1 MNTFAPKHTTL
12 HLTPLSPTLF
22 PPIHLINHNQ
32 NYKFKEMSAIHE
44 SEHEMREQHMEP
56 THSIVE
62 TTSTSDSNIVG
73 NYNVNNSMDLEKNK
87 EKHAII
93 NGGGAADGDDDDG
106 ISIRELSK
114 ETTNPQSHLSYWKRF
129 TIRCPW
135 YKIAF
140 QVFLGCF
147 FTAWWLSIVIQDKH
161 RHQWLIPTVI
171 WGMIMVR
178 LITWHFKILQWILK
192 YVKLVWDYC
201 TDYIYD
207 KIFPKRYQR
216 LLAGTAILIA
226 VVLLGTFVPS
236 ETEFSK
242 RQDRAVSFFGCIVAV
257 FGLFVTS
264 KNPKRIQWNTVIGGL
279 LMQFIVALFVLRTK
293 CGYDVFNFIS
303 TLARELLGFAKDG
316 VAFLLNLEIAH
327 LAYFFFTVLPS
338 VAFFVAFVHI
348 WYYFGVIQ
356 WAIRKFAFF
365 FFWSLRVSGAEA
377 ITAAASPFIGIGESA
392 ILIKDLMPYLT
403 KAELHQIM
411 TSGFST
417 ISGAVLVGYIGLGL
431 NPQALV
437 SSCVMS
443 IPASL
448 AVSKLRY
455 PETDTP
461 ISSGKIIMVQ
471 DNSKGGKGN
480 KEAKDHD
487 EPQNVLQAFS
497 NGATL
502 GLRIAGTMMIQC
514 MCIIALVAL
523 CNGILTWFGNY
534 WNIHELTLE
543 LMLSYLFYPIGFL
556 LGTPRDEILHVT
568 RLISYKFIQ
577 NEYVAYN
584 LLMTEAPYNQLSA
597 RGTLIATYACCG
609 FANLGSMGI
618 TLGVLN
624 TLTNNSRAKD
634 ISASIISALFC
645 GGIATLMSA
654 AISGMVMHD
663 LTNFSN

>member
-1 MNTFAPKHTTL
+1 MVSPSTDKAP
-12 HLTPLSPTLF
+12 
-22 PPIHLINHNQ
+22 
-32 NYKFKEMSAIHE
+32 
-44 SEHEMREQHMEP
+44 
-56 THSIVE
+56 SIVE
-62 TTSTSDSNIVG
+62 LTPETYQQDVSSDSI
-73 NYNVNNSMDLEKNK
+73 DLES
-87 EKHAII
+87 
-93 NGGGAADGDDDDG
+93 GAKKLQNESALQ
-106 ISIRELSK
+106 SHEY
-114 ETTNPQSHLSYWKRF
+114 TTNIDETSSSNTASKLTYIQKLKIRF
-129 TIRCPW
+129 PYYRLAID
-135 YKIAF
+135 IF
-140 QVFLGCF
+140 IGCF
-147 FTAWWLSIVIQDKH
+147 FTAWWLSIVIQPKH

-178 LITWHFKILQWILK
+178 LITWHIKILPWLLNK
-192 YVKLVWDYC
+192 VKIVWDFFTGYV
-201 TDYIYD
+201 Y
-207 KIFPKRYQR
+207 KVLSKKYQR
-216 LLAGTAILIA
+216 LITGA
-226 VVLLGTFVPS
+226 VITVGVILLGTFVPS
-236 ETEFSK
+236 ETEYSK
-242 RQDRAVSFFGCIVAV
+242 RKDRAISFFGCIVAI
-257 FGLFVTS
+257 FLLFVTS
-264 KNPKRIQWNTVIGGL
+264 KAPSKINWNAVIGGM
-279 LMQFIVALFVLRTK
+279 LMQFIIALFVLRTK

-316 VAFLLNLEIAH
+316 VAFLTNKDVSQLGM
-327 LAYFFFTVLPS
+327 FFFTVLPS
-338 VAFFVAFVHI
+338 VAFFVAFIHI

-356 WAIRKFAFF
+356 WAIRKFAYF
-365 FFWSLRVSGAEA
+365 FFWTLRVSGAEA

-455 PETDTP
+455 PELENP
-461 ISSGKIIMVQ
+461 ISSGTVMIPKVE
-471 DNSKGGKGN
+471 DPEEAREKSK
-480 KEAKDHD
+480 D

-514 MCIIALVAL
+514 MCIIGLVAL

-534 WNIHELTLE
+534 WNIDHLTLE
-543 LMLSYLFYPIGFL
+543 LMLSYIFYPIGFL
-556 LGTPRDEILHVT
+556 LGTPRNEILLVSK
-568 RLISYKFIQ
+568 LIAYKFIQ

-584 LLMTEAPYNQLSA
+584 LLTNEAPYNEMSK

-609 FANLGSMGI
+609 FANLGSLGI

-634 ISASIISALFC
+634 ISSSIVSALFC
-645 GGIATLMSA
+645 GAIATMLSA
-654 AISGMVMHD
+654 AIAGMVMHD
-663 LTNFSN
+663 LNTFHIN

>member
-1 MNTFAPKHTTL
+1 MVSPSTDKAP
-12 HLTPLSPTLF
+12 
-22 PPIHLINHNQ
+22 
-32 NYKFKEMSAIHE
+32 
-44 SEHEMREQHMEP
+44 
-56 THSIVE
+56 SIVE
-62 TTSTSDSNIVG
+62 LTPETYQQDVSSDSI
-73 NYNVNNSMDLEKNK
+73 DLESGTKKLQN
-87 EKHAII
+87 ESALQSH
-93 NGGGAADGDDDDG
+93 
-106 ISIRELSK
+106 EY
-114 ETTNPQSHLSYWKRF
+114 TTNIDETSSSNTASKLTYIQKLKIRF
-129 TIRCPW
+129 PYYRLAID
-135 YKIAF
+135 IF
-140 QVFLGCF
+140 IGCF
-147 FTAWWLSIVIQDKH
+147 FTAWWLSIVIQPKH

-178 LITWHFKILQWILK
+178 LITWHIKILPWLLNK
-192 YVKLVWDYC
+192 VKIVWDFFTGYV
-201 TDYIYD
+201 Y
-207 KIFPKRYQR
+207 KVLSKKYQR
-216 LLAGTAILIA
+216 LITGA
-226 VVLLGTFVPS
+226 VITVGVILLGTFVPS
-236 ETEFSK
+236 ETEYSK
-242 RQDRAVSFFGCIVAV
+242 RKDRAISFFGCIVAI
-257 FGLFVTS
+257 FLLFVTS
-264 KNPKRIQWNTVIGGL
+264 KAPSKINWNAVIGGM
-279 LMQFIVALFVLRTK
+279 LMQFIIALFVLRTK

-316 VAFLLNLEIAH
+316 VAFLTNKDVSQLGM
-327 LAYFFFTVLPS
+327 FFFTVLPS
-338 VAFFVAFVHI
+338 VAFFVAFIHI

-356 WAIRKFAFF
+356 WAIRKFAYF
-365 FFWSLRVSGAEA
+365 FFWTLRVSGAEA
-377 ITAAASPFIGIGESA
+377 ITAAASPFISIGESA

-455 PETDTP
+455 PELENP
-461 ISSGKIIMVQ
+461 ISSGTVMIPKVE
-471 DNSKGGKGN
+471 DPEEAREKSK
-480 KEAKDHD
+480 D

-514 MCIIALVAL
+514 MCIIGLVAL

-534 WNIHELTLE
+534 WNIDHLTLE
-543 LMLSYLFYPIGFL
+543 LMLSYIFYPIGFL
-556 LGTPRDEILHVT
+556 LGTPRNEILLVSK
-568 RLISYKFIQ
+568 LIAYKFIQ

-584 LLMTEAPYNQLSA
+584 LLTNEAPYNEMSK

-609 FANLGSMGI
+609 FANLGSLGI

-634 ISASIISALFC
+634 ISSSIISALFC
-645 GGIATLMSA
+645 GAIATMLSA
-654 AISGMVMHD
+654 AIAGMVMHD
-663 LTNFSN
+663 LNTFHIN

>member
-1 MNTFAPKHTTL
+1 MVSPSTDKAP
-12 HLTPLSPTLF
+12 
-22 PPIHLINHNQ
+22 
-32 NYKFKEMSAIHE
+32 
-44 SEHEMREQHMEP
+44 
-56 THSIVE
+56 SIVE
-62 TTSTSDSNIVG
+62 LTPETYQQDVSSDSI
-73 NYNVNNSMDLEKNK
+73 DLESGTKKLQN
-87 EKHAII
+87 ESALQSH
-93 NGGGAADGDDDDG
+93 
-106 ISIRELSK
+106 EY
-114 ETTNPQSHLSYWKRF
+114 TTNIDETSSSNTASKLTYIQKLKIRF
-129 TIRCPW
+129 PYYRLAID
-135 YKIAF
+135 IF
-140 QVFLGCF
+140 IGCF
-147 FTAWWLSIVIQDKH
+147 FTAWWLSIVIQPKH

-178 LITWHFKILQWILK
+178 LITWHIKILPWLLNK
-192 YVKLVWDYC
+192 VKIVWDFFTGYV
-201 TDYIYD
+201 Y
-207 KIFPKRYQR
+207 KVLSKKYQR
-216 LLAGTAILIA
+216 LITGA
-226 VVLLGTFVPS
+226 VITVGVILLGTFVPS
-236 ETEFSK
+236 ETEYSK
-242 RQDRAVSFFGCIVAV
+242 RKDRAISFFGCIVAI
-257 FGLFVTS
+257 FLLFVTS
-264 KNPKRIQWNTVIGGL
+264 KAPSKINWNAVIGGM
-279 LMQFIVALFVLRTK
+279 LMQFIIALFVLRTK

-303 TLARELLGFAKDG
+303 TLARELLGFAKNG
-316 VAFLLNLEIAH
+316 VAFLTNKDVSQLGM
-327 LAYFFFTVLPS
+327 FFFTVLPS
-338 VAFFVAFVHI
+338 VAFFVAFIHI

-356 WAIRKFAFF
+356 WAIRKFAYF
-365 FFWSLRVSGAEA
+365 FFWTLRVSGAEA

-455 PETDTP
+455 PELENP
-461 ISSGKIIMVQ
+461 ISSGTVMIPKVE
-471 DNSKGGKGN
+471 DSEAAREKSK
-480 KEAKDHD
+480 D

-514 MCIIALVAL
+514 MCIIGLVAL

-534 WNIHELTLE
+534 WNIDHLTLE
-543 LMLSYLFYPIGFL
+543 LMLSYIFYPIGFL
-556 LGTPRDEILHVT
+556 LGTPRNEILLVSK
-568 RLISYKFIQ
+568 LIAYKFIQ

-584 LLMTEAPYNQLSA
+584 LLTNEAPYNEMSK

-609 FANLGSMGI
+609 FANLGSLGI

-634 ISASIISALFC
+634 ISSSIISALFC
-645 GGIATLMSA
+645 GAIATMLSA
-654 AISGMVMHD
+654 AIAGMVMHD
-663 LTNFSN
+663 LNTFHIN

>member
-1 MNTFAPKHTTL
+1 MVSPSTDKAP
-12 HLTPLSPTLF
+12 
-22 PPIHLINHNQ
+22 
-32 NYKFKEMSAIHE
+32 
-44 SEHEMREQHMEP
+44 
-56 THSIVE
+56 SIVE
-62 TTSTSDSNIVG
+62 LTPETYQQDVSSDSI
-73 NYNVNNSMDLEKNK
+73 DLESGTKKLQN
-87 EKHAII
+87 ESALQSH
-93 NGGGAADGDDDDG
+93 
-106 ISIRELSK
+106 EY
-114 ETTNPQSHLSYWKRF
+114 TTNIDETSSSNTASKLTYIQKLKIRF
-129 TIRCPW
+129 PYYRLAID
-135 YKIAF
+135 IF
-140 QVFLGCF
+140 IGCF
-147 FTAWWLSIVIQDKH
+147 FTAWWLSIVIQPKH

-178 LITWHFKILQWILK
+178 LITWHIKILPWLLNK
-192 YVKLVWDYC
+192 VKIVWDFFTGYV
-201 TDYIYD
+201 Y
-207 KIFPKRYQR
+207 KVLSKKYQR
-216 LLAGTAILIA
+216 LITG
-226 VVLLGTFVPS
+226 VVITVGVILLGTFVPS
-236 ETEFSK
+236 ETEYSK
-242 RQDRAVSFFGCIVAV
+242 RKDRAISFFGCIVAI
-257 FGLFVTS
+257 FLLFVTS
-264 KNPKRIQWNTVIGGL
+264 KAPSKINWNAVIGGM
-279 LMQFIVALFVLRTK
+279 LMQFIIALFVLRTK

-316 VAFLLNLEIAH
+316 VAFLTNKDVSQLGM
-327 LAYFFFTVLPS
+327 FFFTVLPS
-338 VAFFVAFVHI
+338 VAFFVAFIHI

-356 WAIRKFAFF
+356 WAIRKFAYF
-365 FFWSLRVSGAEA
+365 FFWTLRVSGAEA

-455 PETDTP
+455 PELENP
-461 ISSGKIIMVQ
+461 ISSGTVMIPKVE
-471 DNSKGGKGN
+471 DSEAAREKSK
-480 KEAKDHD
+480 D

-514 MCIIALVAL
+514 MCIIGLVAL

-534 WNIHELTLE
+534 WNIDHLTLE
-543 LMLSYLFYPIGFL
+543 LMLSYIFYPIGFL
-556 LGTPRDEILHVT
+556 LGTPRNEILLVSK
-568 RLISYKFIQ
+568 LIAYKFIQ

-584 LLMTEAPYNQLSA
+584 LLTNEAPYNEMSK

-609 FANLGSMGI
+609 FANLGSLGI

-634 ISASIISALFC
+634 ISSSIISALFC
-645 GGIATLMSA
+645 GAIATMLSA
-654 AISGMVMHD
+654 AIAGMVMHD
-663 LTNFSN
+663 LNTFHIN

>member
-1 MNTFAPKHTTL
+1 MVSPSTDKAP
-12 HLTPLSPTLF
+12 
-22 PPIHLINHNQ
+22 
-32 NYKFKEMSAIHE
+32 
-44 SEHEMREQHMEP
+44 
-56 THSIVE
+56 SIVE
-62 TTSTSDSNIVG
+62 LTPETYQQDVSSDSI
-73 NYNVNNSMDLEKNK
+73 DLESGTKKLQN
-87 EKHAII
+87 ESALQSH
-93 NGGGAADGDDDDG
+93 
-106 ISIRELSK
+106 EY
-114 ETTNPQSHLSYWKRF
+114 TTNIDETSSRNTASKLTYIQKLKIRF
-129 TIRCPW
+129 PYYRLAID
-135 YKIAF
+135 IF
-140 QVFLGCF
+140 IGCF
-147 FTAWWLSIVIQDKH
+147 FTAWWLSIVIQPKH

-178 LITWHFKILQWILK
+178 LITWHIKILPWLLNK
-192 YVKLVWDYC
+192 VKIVWDFFTGYV
-201 TDYIYD
+201 Y
-207 KIFPKRYQR
+207 KVLSKKYQR
-216 LLAGTAILIA
+216 LITGA
-226 VVLLGTFVPS
+226 VITVGVILLGTFVPS
-236 ETEFSK
+236 ETEYSK
-242 RQDRAVSFFGCIVAV
+242 RKDRAISFFGCIVAI
-257 FGLFVTS
+257 FLLFVTS
-264 KNPKRIQWNTVIGGL
+264 KAPSKINWNAVIGGM
-279 LMQFIVALFVLRTK
+279 LMQFIIALFVLRTK

-316 VAFLLNLEIAH
+316 VAFLTNKDVSQLGM
-327 LAYFFFTVLPS
+327 FFFTVLPS
-338 VAFFVAFVHI
+338 VAFFVAFIHI

-356 WAIRKFAFF
+356 WAIRKFAYF
-365 FFWSLRVSGAEA
+365 FFWTLRVSGAEA

-455 PETDTP
+455 PELENP
-461 ISSGKIIMVQ
+461 ISSGTVMIPKVE
-471 DNSKGGKGN
+471 DPEEAREKSK
-480 KEAKDHD
+480 D

-514 MCIIALVAL
+514 MCIIGLVAL

-534 WNIHELTLE
+534 WNIDHLTLE
-543 LMLSYLFYPIGFL
+543 LMLSYIFYPIGFL
-556 LGTPRDEILHVT
+556 LGTPRNEILLVSK
-568 RLISYKFIQ
+568 LIAYKFIQ

-584 LLMTEAPYNQLSA
+584 LLTNEAPYNEMSK

-609 FANLGSMGI
+609 FANLGSLGI

-634 ISASIISALFC
+634 ISSSIISALFC
-645 GGIATLMSA
+645 GAIATMLSA
-654 AISGMVMHD
+654 AIAGMVMHD
-663 LTNFSN
+663 LNTFHIN

>member
-1 MNTFAPKHTTL
+1 MVSPSTDKAP
-12 HLTPLSPTLF
+12 
-22 PPIHLINHNQ
+22 
-32 NYKFKEMSAIHE
+32 
-44 SEHEMREQHMEP
+44 
-56 THSIVE
+56 SIVE
-62 TTSTSDSNIVG
+62 LTPETYQQDVSSDSI
-73 NYNVNNSMDLEKNK
+73 DLES
-87 EKHAII
+87 
-93 NGGGAADGDDDDG
+93 GAKKLQNESALQ
-106 ISIRELSK
+106 SHEY
-114 ETTNPQSHLSYWKRF
+114 TTNIDETSSSNTASKLTYIQKLKIRF
-129 TIRCPW
+129 PYYRLAID
-135 YKIAF
+135 IF
-140 QVFLGCF
+140 IGCF
-147 FTAWWLSIVIQDKH
+147 FTAWWLSIVIQPKH

-178 LITWHFKILQWILK
+178 LITWHIKILPWLLNK
-192 YVKLVWDYC
+192 VKIVWDFFTGYV
-201 TDYIYD
+201 Y
-207 KIFPKRYQR
+207 KVLSKKYQR
-216 LLAGTAILIA
+216 LITGA
-226 VVLLGTFVPS
+226 VITVGVILLGTFVPS
-236 ETEFSK
+236 ETEYSK
-242 RQDRAVSFFGCIVAV
+242 RKDRAISFFGCIVAI
-257 FGLFVTS
+257 FLLFVTS
-264 KNPKRIQWNTVIGGL
+264 KAPSKINWNAVIGGM
-279 LMQFIVALFVLRTK
+279 LMQFIIALFVLRTK

-316 VAFLLNLEIAH
+316 VAFLTNKDVSQLGM
-327 LAYFFFTVLPS
+327 FFFTVLPS
-338 VAFFVAFVHI
+338 VAFFVAFIHI

-356 WAIRKFAFF
+356 WAIRKFAYF
-365 FFWSLRVSGAEA
+365 FFWTLRVSGAEA
-377 ITAAASPFIGIGESA
+377 ITAAASPFIGIGKSA

-455 PETDTP
+455 PELENP
-461 ISSGKIIMVQ
+461 ISSGTVMIPKVE
-471 DNSKGGKGN
+471 DPEEAREKSK
-480 KEAKDHD
+480 D

-514 MCIIALVAL
+514 MCIIGLVAL

-534 WNIHELTLE
+534 WNIDHLTLE
-543 LMLSYLFYPIGFL
+543 LMLSYIFYPIGFL
-556 LGTPRDEILHVT
+556 LGTPRNEILLVSK
-568 RLISYKFIQ
+568 LIAYKFIQ

-584 LLMTEAPYNQLSA
+584 LLTNEAPYNEMSK

-609 FANLGSMGI
+609 FANLGSLGI

-634 ISASIISALFC
+634 ISSSIISALFC
-645 GGIATLMSA
+645 GAIATMLSA
-654 AISGMVMHD
+654 AIAGMVMHD
-663 LTNFSN
+663 LNTFHIN

>member
-1 MNTFAPKHTTL
+1 MVSPSTDKAP
-12 HLTPLSPTLF
+12 
-22 PPIHLINHNQ
+22 
-32 NYKFKEMSAIHE
+32 
-44 SEHEMREQHMEP
+44 
-56 THSIVE
+56 SIVE
-62 TTSTSDSNIVG
+62 LTPETYQQDVSSDSI
-73 NYNVNNSMDLEKNK
+73 DLESGTKKLQN
-87 EKHAII
+87 ESALQSH
-93 NGGGAADGDDDDG
+93 
-106 ISIRELSK
+106 EY
-114 ETTNPQSHLSYWKRF
+114 TTNIDETSSSNTASKLTYIQKLKIRF
-129 TIRCPW
+129 PYYRLAID
-135 YKIAF
+135 IF
-140 QVFLGCF
+140 IGCF
-147 FTAWWLSIVIQDKH
+147 FTAWWLSIVIQPKH

-178 LITWHFKILQWILK
+178 LITWHIKILPWLLNK
-192 YVKLVWDYC
+192 VKIVWDFFTGYV
-201 TDYIYD
+201 Y
-207 KIFPKRYQR
+207 KVLSKKYQR
-216 LLAGTAILIA
+216 LITGA
-226 VVLLGTFVPS
+226 VITVGVILLGTFVPS
-236 ETEFSK
+236 ETEYSK
-242 RQDRAVSFFGCIVAV
+242 RKDRAISFFGCIVAI
-257 FGLFVTS
+257 FLLFVTS
-264 KNPKRIQWNTVIGGL
+264 KAPSKINWNAVIGGM
-279 LMQFIVALFVLRTK
+279 LMQFIIALFVLRTK

-316 VAFLLNLEIAH
+316 VAFLTNKDVSQLGM
-327 LAYFFFTVLPS
+327 FFFTVLPS
-338 VAFFVAFVHI
+338 VAFFVAFIHI

-356 WAIRKFAFF
+356 WAIRKFAYF
-365 FFWSLRVSGAEA
+365 FFWTLRVSGAEA

-455 PETDTP
+455 PELENP
-461 ISSGKIIMVQ
+461 ISSGTVMIPKVE
-471 DNSKGGKGN
+471 DPEEAREKSK
-480 KEAKDHD
+480 D

-514 MCIIALVAL
+514 ICIIGLVAL

-534 WNIHELTLE
+534 WNIDHLTLE
-543 LMLSYLFYPIGFL
+543 LMLSYIFYPIGFL
-556 LGTPRDEILHVT
+556 LGTPRNEILLVSK
-568 RLISYKFIQ
+568 LIAYKFIQ

-584 LLMTEAPYNQLSA
+584 LLTNEAPYNEMSK

-609 FANLGSMGI
+609 FANLGSLGI

-634 ISASIISALFC
+634 ISSSIISALFC
-645 GGIATLMSA
+645 GAIATMLSA
-654 AISGMVMHD
+654 AIAGMVMHD
-663 LTNFSN
+663 LNTFHIN

>member
-1 MNTFAPKHTTL
+1 MVSPSTDKAP
-12 HLTPLSPTLF
+12 
-22 PPIHLINHNQ
+22 
-32 NYKFKEMSAIHE
+32 
-44 SEHEMREQHMEP
+44 
-56 THSIVE
+56 SIVE
-62 TTSTSDSNIVG
+62 LTPETYQQDVSSDSI
-73 NYNVNNSMDLEKNK
+73 DLESGTKKLQN
-87 EKHAII
+87 ESALQSH
-93 NGGGAADGDDDDG
+93 
-106 ISIRELSK
+106 EY
-114 ETTNPQSHLSYWKRF
+114 TTNIDETSSSNTASKLTYIQKLKIRF
-129 TIRCPW
+129 PYYRLAID
-135 YKIAF
+135 IF
-140 QVFLGCF
+140 IGCF
-147 FTAWWLSIVIQDKH
+147 FTAWWLSIVIQPKH

-178 LITWHFKILQWILK
+178 LITWHIKILPWLLNK
-192 YVKLVWDYC
+192 VKIVWDFFTGYV
-201 TDYIYD
+201 Y
-207 KIFPKRYQR
+207 KVLSKKYQR
-216 LLAGTAILIA
+216 LITGA
-226 VVLLGTFVPS
+226 VITVGVILLGTFVPS
-236 ETEFSK
+236 ETEYSK
-242 RQDRAVSFFGCIVAV
+242 RKDRAISFFGCIVAI
-257 FGLFVTS
+257 FLLFVTS
-264 KNPKRIQWNTVIGGL
+264 KAPSKINWNAVIGGM
-279 LMQFIVALFVLRTK
+279 LMQFIIALFVLRTK

-316 VAFLLNLEIAH
+316 VAFLTNKDVSQLGM
-327 LAYFFFTVLPS
+327 FFFTVLPS
-338 VAFFVAFVHI
+338 VAFFVAFIHI

-356 WAIRKFAFF
+356 WAIRKFAYF
-365 FFWSLRVSGAEA
+365 FFWTLRVSGAEA

-455 PETDTP
+455 PELENP
-461 ISSGKIIMVQ
+461 ISSGTVMIPKVE
-471 DNSKGGKGN
+471 DS
-480 KEAKDHD
+480 EAAREKS
-487 EPQNVLQAFS
+487 PQNVLQAFS

-514 MCIIALVAL
+514 MCIIGLVAL

-534 WNIHELTLE
+534 WNIDHLTLE
-543 LMLSYLFYPIGFL
+543 LMLSYIFYPIGFL
-556 LGTPRDEILHVT
+556 LGTPRNEILLVSK
-568 RLISYKFIQ
+568 LIAYKFIQ

-584 LLMTEAPYNQLSA
+584 LLTNEAPYNEMSK

-609 FANLGSMGI
+609 FANLGSLGI

-634 ISASIISALFC
+634 ISSSIISALFC
-645 GGIATLMSA
+645 GAIATMLSA
-654 AISGMVMHD
+654 AIAGMVMHD
-663 LTNFSN
+663 LNTFHIN

>member
-1 MNTFAPKHTTL
+1 MVSPSTDKAP
-12 HLTPLSPTLF
+12 
-22 PPIHLINHNQ
+22 
-32 NYKFKEMSAIHE
+32 
-44 SEHEMREQHMEP
+44 
-56 THSIVE
+56 SIVE
-62 TTSTSDSNIVG
+62 LTPETYQQDVSSDSI
-73 NYNVNNSMDLEKNK
+73 DLESGTKKLQN
-87 EKHAII
+87 ESALQSH
-93 NGGGAADGDDDDG
+93 
-106 ISIRELSK
+106 EY
-114 ETTNPQSHLSYWKRF
+114 TTNIDETSSSNTASKLTYIQKLKIRF
-129 TIRCPW
+129 PYYRLAID
-135 YKIAF
+135 IF
-140 QVFLGCF
+140 IGCF
-147 FTAWWLSIVIQDKH
+147 FTAWWLSIVIQPKH

-178 LITWHFKILQWILK
+178 LITWHIKILPWLLNK
-192 YVKLVWDYC
+192 VKIVWDFFTGYV
-201 TDYIYD
+201 Y
-207 KIFPKRYQR
+207 KVLSKKYQR
-216 LLAGTAILIA
+216 LITGA
-226 VVLLGTFVPS
+226 VITVGVILLGTFVPS
-236 ETEFSK
+236 ETEYSK
-242 RQDRAVSFFGCIVAV
+242 RKDRAISFFGCIVAI
-257 FGLFVTS
+257 FLLFVTS
-264 KNPKRIQWNTVIGGL
+264 KAPSKINWNAVIGGM
-279 LMQFIVALFVLRTK
+279 LMQFIIVLFVLRTK

-316 VAFLLNLEIAH
+316 VAFLTNKDVSQLGM
-327 LAYFFFTVLPS
+327 FFFTVLPS
-338 VAFFVAFVHI
+338 VAFFVAFIHI

-356 WAIRKFAFF
+356 WAIRKFAYF
-365 FFWSLRVSGAEA
+365 FFWTLRVSGAEA

-455 PETDTP
+455 PELENP
-461 ISSGKIIMVQ
+461 ISSGTVMIPKVE
-471 DNSKGGKGN
+471 DPEEAREKSK
-480 KEAKDHD
+480 D

-514 MCIIALVAL
+514 MCIIGLVAL

-534 WNIHELTLE
+534 WNIDHLTLE
-543 LMLSYLFYPIGFL
+543 LMLSYIFYPIGFL
-556 LGTPRDEILHVT
+556 LGTPRNEILLVSK
-568 RLISYKFIQ
+568 LIAYKFIQ

-584 LLMTEAPYNQLSA
+584 LLTNEAPYNEMSK

-609 FANLGSMGI
+609 FANLGSLGI

-634 ISASIISALFC
+634 ISSSIISALFC
-645 GGIATLMSA
+645 GAIATMLSA
-654 AISGMVMHD
+654 AIAGMVMHD
-663 LTNFSN
+663 LNTFHIN